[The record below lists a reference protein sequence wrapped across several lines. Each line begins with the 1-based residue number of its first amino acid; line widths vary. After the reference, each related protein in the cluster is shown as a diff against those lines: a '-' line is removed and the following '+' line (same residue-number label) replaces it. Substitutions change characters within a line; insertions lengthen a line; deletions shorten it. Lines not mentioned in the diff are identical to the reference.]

1 MANPNVKSAD
11 ELLEQARRMRSA
23 SQKSGAAATKTDI
36 KGSVIT
42 DTLKEIKAVNETA
55 KEVRGGWHVIKHA
68 GLVLWEKV
76 LSPVYDFVKPVTS
89 RVAKCYMWAFN
100 KVCYKKDKAT
110 GEKVLSRNRAGAF
123 ILATAFVASAAVPG
137 MIGAP
142 ARTAIGAVTEPVS
155 DGIRMTLFMHKN
167 ETMYLNDQHVVN
179 EAENI
184 WVVKGTTVPNGG
196 VEETVLF
203 KVKPSLA
210 HDIWQWNA
218 KGDPFFMPDRVVGPV
233 APGSNN
239 KCTVTYYGA
248 RWRIA
253 NWLQAYPYLL
263 DVKCESMPTAPQA
276 PANQFNQAVQPG
288 QTQQAP
294 APAPA
299 AVLQPAAPA
308 PAR

>member
-1 MANPNVKSAD
+1 MANTNTVKSAD
-11 ELLEQARRMRSA
+11 DLLEQARRMRSA
-23 SQKSGAAATKTDI
+23 SQQSGANAKKTEI

-55 KEVRGGWHVIKHA
+55 KEVRGGWHVLKHA
-68 GLVLWEKV
+68 ALVAWEKV
-76 LSPVYDFVKPVTS
+76 LSPVYDFIKPVTS

-100 KVCYKKDKAT
+100 KVCYKKDKKT
-110 GEKVLSRNRAGAF
+110 GEKHLSRNRAGAF
-123 ILATAFVASAAVPG
+123 ILATAFIASAAVPG
-137 MIGAP
+137 MIGTP

-155 DGIRMTLFMHKN
+155 DGIRMALFMHKS

-184 WVVKGTTVPNGG
+184 WVVKGTTTPNGG

-210 HDIWQWNA
+210 HDIWQWRT

-233 APGSNN
+233 APGANN

-263 DVKCESMPTAPQA
+263 DVKCESSTPAPQA
-276 PANQFNQAVQPG
+276 PANQFNQAVQG
-288 QTQQAP
+288 QTQAPTPAPAAVHAP

-299 AVLQPAAPA
+299 
-308 PAR
+308 R

>member
-1 MANPNVKSAD
+1 MASSTPKTAD
-11 ELLEQARRMRSA
+11 ELLEQARRMRQA
-23 SQKSGAAATKTDI
+23 TSQGGDIAKKTEI

-68 GLVLWEKV
+68 GLVAWEKV
-76 LSPVYDFVKPVTS
+76 LSPVYEFVKPVTS
-89 RVAKCYMWAFN
+89 RIAKCYMWAFN
-100 KVCYKKDKAT
+100 KVCYKKDKET
-110 GEKVLSRNRAGAF
+110 GEKHLSRNRAGAF

-137 MIGAP
+137 MVGAP
-142 ARTAIGAVTEPVS
+142 ARTAIGAVTEPIG
-155 DGIRMTLFMHKN
+155 DGVRMALFMHKN
-167 ETMYLNDQHVVN
+167 ETIYLNDQHVVN

-184 WVVKGTTVPNGG
+184 WVVKGTTTPNGG

-210 HDIWQWNA
+210 HDLWQWKT

-233 APGSNN
+233 APGANN

-253 NWLQAYPYLL
+253 NWLQNYPYLL
-263 DVKCESMPTAPQA
+263 DVKCESSTPMGQA
-276 PANQFNQAVQPG
+276 PVANFNQAAQPG
-288 QTQQAP
+288 AQAQTPAPGAAVHTPAP
-294 APAPA
+294 APAP
-299 AVLQPAAPA
+299 V
-308 PAR
+308 R